1 MSTNTATMNGMS
13 ATEATAMSTETSIA
27 TGETVGRTLKKA
39 REEKNLS
46 LDEVSRATKIRKEFL
61 IAIEEDRMDALP
73 GDVFARGFIR
83 SYGDFLGVDGQ
94 NAALRAVRSAER
106 DALATPGNA
115 NKAAAGTNWALV
127 VTALGGAAAAVAYF
141 VANGGF

>member
-13 ATEATAMSTETSIA
+13 ATEATAMSTETSIG

-94 NAALRAVRSAER
+94 NAALRAVRSPER
-106 DALATPGNA
+106 DGLVTPGNID
-115 NKAAAGTNWALV
+115 KAAAGRNWALI
-127 VTALGGAAAAVAYF
+127 VTALGGVAAAVAYY